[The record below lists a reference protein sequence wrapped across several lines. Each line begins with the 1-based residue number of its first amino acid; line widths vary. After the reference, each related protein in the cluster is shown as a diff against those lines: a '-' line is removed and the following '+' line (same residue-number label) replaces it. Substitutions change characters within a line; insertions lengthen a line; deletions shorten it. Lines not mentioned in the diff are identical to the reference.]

1 MCREAPADGPG
12 PHIRVGWEDRPAEP
26 EYAVQNGPDFRFHV
40 QHRRVVR
47 AGRPGVLPA
56 AAPNAAQDIDK
67 DRFHAPGRPHSPRT
81 VFHVQLRSVPAGRPR
96 FRGRLTLEGSGQKCR
111 SVASCLRRVPAE
123 ASCRQAV
130 RNDTGQHSRQHQV
143 IAARRKSEP
152 RPGVTQPTVGSIPA
166 KPSVRPAED
175 VASAPQACA
184 AGTEATR
191 VDTREARSGPVRGI
205 GGWPGPPSRKP
216 RSGPSWG
223 SAVTRRR
230 CPEFARGHILPES
243 KPLVGRI
250 PLTGMPSQPRY

>member
-1 MCREAPADGPG
+1 MVLVPIFASAGK
-12 PHIRVGWEDRPAEP
+12 I
-26 EYAVQNGPDFRFHV
+26 
-40 QHRRVVR
+40 
-47 AGRPGVLPA
+47 GRPSLNMPSKTGQISGFTCNIGASSGLVGPESFLPR
-56 AAPNAAQDIDK
+56 PPQPP
-67 DRFHAPGRPHSPRT
+67 RTLTRTGFTAPGRPHSPRM

-111 SVASCLRRVPAE
+111 SVASCFGKVPAE
-123 ASCRQAV
+123 ASCRQPV

-143 IAARRKSEP
+143 SAARRKSDP

-205 GGWPGPPSRKP
+205 VDGPGRPRGNLAADRRGGP
-216 RSGPSWG
+216 R
-223 SAVTRRR
+223 
-230 CPEFARGHILPES
+230 
-243 KPLVGRI
+243 
-250 PLTGMPSQPRY
+250 